1 MAFQLKSGNKVS
13 FKEMGGSAFSQ
24 TEIGDKLKNIEIKKP
39 DLGNLG
45 DKLKGDGGPK
55 ISLKGKGGG
64 KGTKDLIKTKVPVTG
79 GVEKTKFKVDKKS
92 SKPTTPKKP
101 KVKKPKTEVKK
112 TEAPKK
118 RVKEETFAKD
128 TKGMTTEQQATAY
141 TDMIKGKA
149 DKLPTKPSKTGSRLD
164 TLQTSLTAAGLTP
177 GVGNIADLANTAISG
192 GRAGYAGFTGDKE
205 GVSEHLTKMGINAA
219 SAIPVVGQAVAGT
232 SLAADIGER
241 TGLID
246 TEKQKFASKIQ
257 SPKGKEDTW
266 TSDRGTWSPGGSTS

>member
-1 MAFQLKSGNKVS
+1 MAFKLRSGRDGGNRTT
-13 FKEMGGSAFSQ
+13 FKDMGSSALPQ

-39 DLGNLG
+39 DLSNLK
-45 DKLKGDGGPK
+45 DKVNIKKPEINIKKPK
-55 ISLKGKGGG
+55 I
-64 KGTKDLIKTKVPVTG
+64 DI
-79 GVEKTKFKVDKKS
+79 
-92 SKPTTPKKP
+92 KKP
-101 KVKKPKTEVKK
+101 KVDVKKPKVDVKKPKVDTKPKADVKPKTEVKK

-128 TKGMTTEQQATAY
+128 TKGMTTKQQATAY

-192 GRAGYAGFTGDKE
+192 GRAGYAGFTGDKK

-246 TEKQKFASKIQ
+246 MEKQKFAGKIK